1 MNIKMLNFIVILLLS
16 VNAYSEDFKWAR
28 AKFDVKEPA
37 QELWY
42 VDMETEDKELLK
54 QIENYTTIKTDKK
67 VYTVSLDDLND
78 MVKYPIIYMIASRPP
93 VLSEKEIANLKE
105 YMSRGGLIFASD
117 HHEGG
122 DASKPVAGAMGT
134 QDEFYRGMKTLL
146 EDKIFPGKKCEVIP
160 EGHEIFH
167 SHFDM
172 EFGFPHLFGPKN
184 PLLGMK
190 DDKGRYMAI
199 MTSSGIQGGWSTAD
213 QGVSKFNRVLA
224 VKMAI
229 NLIVYSMTH

>member
-93 VLSEKEIANLKE
+93 V
-105 YMSRGGLIFASD
+105 
-117 HHEGG
+117 
-122 DASKPVAGAMGT
+122 
-134 QDEFYRGMKTLL
+134 
-146 EDKIFPGKKCEVIP
+146 
-160 EGHEIFH
+160 
-167 SHFDM
+167 
-172 EFGFPHLFGPKN
+172 
-184 PLLGMK
+184 
-190 DDKGRYMAI
+190 
-199 MTSSGIQGGWSTAD
+199 
-213 QGVSKFNRVLA
+213 
-224 VKMAI
+224 
-229 NLIVYSMTH
+229 